1 MAEAVQAEAADA
13 PASPAEGATAALR
26 RSAAAAGA
34 RLLNELIN
42 TDDGIPVVEDD
53 GDEDYEDDR
62 AIEDEETTKDEEAA
76 EDEEARPANATA

>member
-34 RLLNELIN
+34 RLLNELMN
-42 TDDGIPVVEDD
+42 ADDGIPVVEDD

-62 AIEDEETTKDEEAA
+62 AVKDEETTEDKEATK
-76 EDEEARPANATA
+76 DEEARPASVTA

>member
-42 TDDGIPVVEDD
+42 ADDGILVVEDD
-53 GDEDYEDDR
+53 GDEDYEDNG
-62 AIEDEETTKDEEAA
+62 AVEDEETTKDEEAA
-76 EDEEARPANATA
+76 KDKEARLASATA

>member
-34 RLLNELIN
+34 RLLNELMN
-42 TDDGIPVVEDD
+42 ADDGIPVVEDN
-53 GDEDYEDDR
+53 GDKDYKDDR
-62 AIEDEETTKDEEAA
+62 AVEDKETAKDKEAAKDEEAG
-76 EDEEARPANATA
+76 PANTTA